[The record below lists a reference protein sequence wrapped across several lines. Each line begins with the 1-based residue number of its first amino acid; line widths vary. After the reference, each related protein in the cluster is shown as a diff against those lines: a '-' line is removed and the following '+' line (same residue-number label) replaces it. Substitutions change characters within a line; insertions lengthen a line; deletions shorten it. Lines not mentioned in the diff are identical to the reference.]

1 MKTIKENKK
10 GFTLIEIIVVVTI
23 LAVLMAVAVPAVMS
37 YLDEGSI
44 AKDMAI
50 VRGAKL
56 AATKEYADSGD
67 IFNKED
73 VTYVFD
79 NDHEKAIKV
88 TTENQSQIMNIK
100 GYGSS
105 DIDDTDGSQ
114 TGAIGKPKDNYVSVT
129 VTKDLKTSATWG
141 EVVISQAA
149 KDALNFDKNSN
160 EYKILMALPQA
171 QKQALAEYKS
181 ENRSKYYLY
190 PILMKNDGTFELG
203 EPKKDV
209 QIFHEQSTNTIMN
222 NSKGTSYVI
231 VVGDDG
237 KVGTNLYYDSTTNK
251 VTGKPYHILNN
262 QWNNYAQ
269 GINFDYN

>member
-23 LAVLMAVAVPAVMS
+23 LAVLMAVAVPSIMS

-100 GYGSS
+100 GYGFS

-141 EVVISQAA
+141 EVVISQAV

-160 EYKILMALPQA
+160 EYKILMALPDA
-171 QKQALAEYKS
+171 QKQALAEYQDNDRKG
-181 ENRSKYYLY
+181 YYAY
-190 PILMKNDGTFELG
+190 IVIMNSDGTFTLG
-203 EPKKDV
+203 NAKNDAQSHHNKGAP
-209 QIFHEQSTNTIMN
+209 QIMKNE
-222 NSKGTSYVI
+222 GGAAYVV

-237 KVGTNLYYDSTTNK
+237 KVGTNLVYDKDNNIFMGHKWHVKNK
-251 VTGKPYHILNN
+251 YGE
-262 QWNNYAQ
+262 NYAED
-269 GINFDYN
+269 INFDYH

>member
-1 MKTIKENKK
+1 
-10 GFTLIEIIVVVTI
+10 
-23 LAVLMAVAVPAVMS
+23 
-37 YLDEGSI
+37 
-44 AKDMAI
+44 MAI

-88 TTENQSQIMNIK
+88 TIENQSQIMNIK

-160 EYKILMALPQA
+160 EYKILMALPDA
-171 QKQALAEYKS
+171 QKQALAEYQDNDRKG
-181 ENRSKYYLY
+181 YYAY
-190 PILMKNDGTFELG
+190 IVKMSSDGTFTLG
-203 EPKKDV
+203 DAKNDAQSYHNKGAP
-209 QIFHEQSTNTIMN
+209 QIMINEG
-222 NSKGTSYVI
+222 KVAYAV

-237 KVGTNLYYDSTTNK
+237 KVGTNLYYDSTTKK
-251 VTGKPYHILNN
+251 VIGKPYHIYNN
-262 QWNNYAQ
+262 QWHNDAT
-269 GINFDYN
+269 GINFDYH